1 MEYTTRRVL
10 SSLAVFSL
18 ALALFSP
25 VSAEAAT
32 AKKKKVTVRS
42 GGVSMTAL
50 ANPTSRCV
58 TAASKKVRQKDLT
71 TLLEDGK
78 KVPGIEEATHPLAK
92 PYNKYKTDLE
102 FAWGAMEEPYCG
114 FGSNGYSAAF
124 KSYQKTV
131 VRARAAFLDAVKKQK

>member
-1 MEYTTRRVL
+1 
-10 SSLAVFSL
+10 
-18 ALALFSP
+18 
-25 VSAEAAT
+25 
-32 AKKKKVTVRS
+32 
-42 GGVSMTAL
+42 MTAL

-78 KVPGIEEATHPLAK
+78 KVPGIEEPTHPLAK